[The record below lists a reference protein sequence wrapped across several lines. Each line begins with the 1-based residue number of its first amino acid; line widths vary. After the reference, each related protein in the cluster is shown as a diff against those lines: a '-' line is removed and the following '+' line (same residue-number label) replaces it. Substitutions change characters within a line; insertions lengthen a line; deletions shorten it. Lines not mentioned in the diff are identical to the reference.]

1 MNIKI
6 DTKMLAELWRALDAD
21 GSGDIG
27 RAEFVGMIENDGDNE
42 TDANDVIQ
50 KLMDESVD
58 HSSPV
63 TANANTSGGG
73 GGGGISSA
81 LAHSKAEAGAIT
93 VDTAP
98 ALEKSAPVPLERAAE
113 SPGTVSATSTTRRT
127 TAFEQVSRGIAPC
140 VVSREFAPH
149 SITSARGNSQRRLY
163 VYHPLGTRPRCLAEC
178 ALSVWPMP
186 CLCECDLSVADAL
199 SVSCVLVGSRHDR

>member
-27 RAEFVGMIENDGDNE
+27 RAEFVGMIENEGDNE
-42 TDANDVIQ
+42 MDANDEIQ
-50 KLMDESVD
+50 KLMDESGD

-63 TANANTSGGG
+63 AANAN
-73 GGGGISSA
+73 
-81 LAHSKAEAGAIT
+81 AEAGATT
-93 VDTAP
+93 VDAAP
-98 ALEKSAPVPLERAAE
+98 ALEKPNPVLLERAAE